1 MVVLETSFLIDLLK
15 DNEKAAQIVKK
26 LDRLDE
32 EKCAASVTAMEL
44 YFGVLQSGKE
54 EKIMKLIS
62 LLRSLIILDFDYAS
76 AIEASRIKN
85 DLTKKGLIIELE
97 DIMIAGIAKI
107 NKQKLITRNA
117 KHFERIGGLEV
128 ETY

>member
-26 LDRLDE
+26 LDNLDE
-32 EKCAASVTAMEL
+32 EKCVASISAMEL
-44 YFGVLQSGKE
+44 YFGALQSNKE
-54 EKIMKLIS
+54 ERIMEIVS
-62 LLRSLIILDFDYAS
+62 LLRSLIVLDFDYSS
-76 AIEASRIKN
+76 AIEASKIKN

-97 DIMIAGIAKI
+97 DIMIAGVSKI
-107 NKQKLITRNA
+107 NKQKLITKNA
-117 KHFERIGGLEV
+117 KHFERIEGLEI